1 MKKLVISLLIYI
13 PFFLFSQNMPICGY
27 DLLVESYQ
35 KENPQYK
42 QSIDQTFE
50 EAKAWSDNNSFIS
63 NQDSLLRL
71 PVVVHVLY
79 ENNDENISDDIIKS
93 QIDVLN
99 EDYKRLNA
107 DTIETRTQF
116 DTLAGRANFE
126 FFLATTD
133 PNGNPTNGITRTST
147 TVSSFL
153 DQSALVNPSGD
164 PMDKMKSPSSGGVSA
179 WPSDRYINIWVCDI
193 SINGQVQLLGYASP
207 PNNLPNWP
215 GEPPTAPQNDGLVI
229 HYELFGRDAVVNFG
243 SQVAFLGRVTT
254 HEMGHFLGLRHIWG
268 DGPCSDD
275 DGIDDTPFSDSD
287 AQNVCDHNKNSCVDS
302 PYDFHDMIE
311 NYMDYSNPSCQNIF
325 TKGQMGLIHGVLAN
339 QRVDLPEQ
347 TTSSSKPINPMS
359 FNIYPNPSK
368 EVLNVKIE
376 KAENQS
382 ILQLLDVTGKIIWK
396 KELNS
401 NDLETFQLSTIK
413 FARGVYFLQHL
424 TESKLNNTKKV
435 VLQ

>member
-107 DTIETRTQF
+107 DTTETRTQF

-164 PMDKMKSPSSGGVSA
+164 AMDKMKSPSSGGVSA
-179 WPSDRYINIWVCDI
+179 
-193 SINGQVQLLGYASP
+193 
-207 PNNLPNWP
+207 
-215 GEPPTAPQNDGLVI
+215 
-229 HYELFGRDAVVNFG
+229 
-243 SQVAFLGRVTT
+243 
-254 HEMGHFLGLRHIWG
+254 
-268 DGPCSDD
+268 
-275 DGIDDTPFSDSD
+275 
-287 AQNVCDHNKNSCVDS
+287 
-302 PYDFHDMIE
+302 
-311 NYMDYSNPSCQNIF
+311 
-325 TKGQMGLIHGVLAN
+325 
-339 QRVDLPEQ
+339 
-347 TTSSSKPINPMS
+347 
-359 FNIYPNPSK
+359 
-368 EVLNVKIE
+368 
-376 KAENQS
+376 
-382 ILQLLDVTGKIIWK
+382 
-396 KELNS
+396 
-401 NDLETFQLSTIK
+401 
-413 FARGVYFLQHL
+413 
-424 TESKLNNTKKV
+424 
-435 VLQ
+435 